1 MKTKAPKGKPIILV
15 ILATIVFSIFIKLDS
30 LFSVA
35 NTLAS
40 RGWSLLPILLVIV
53 LIRMI
58 FAGLV
63 VLIILPLILRSGSWR
78 DWLPGYLR
86 IDRKIVLLGLL
97 SFAVFATL
105 ATVISLS
112 MGIFKGDLSAVFA
125 YPDIRPDPDVIG
137 WGYFLLALVPGIWEE
152 LAFRG
157 LIQSKL
163 RTAFSISASI
173 LLSSLFFGLYHLSNL
188 VTQSPAQ
195 ALPGVIM
202 AFFFGIGWGY
212 MTVKARSVIPAMI
225 SHYLVDSMG
234 QIFLGVNNTDPALA
248 TGFFLLLTL
257 LFPIFNIVLTKLVY
271 KQPQVMSKTGVP
283 SYENFQEERT

>member
-1 MKTKAPKGKPIILV
+1 MKTKAPKGKLIILV

-40 RGWSLLPILLVIV
+40 RGWSLLPILFVIV

-125 YPDIRPDPDVIG
+125 YPDIRLDPDVIG

-163 RTAFSISASI
+163 RTAFSIPASI
-173 LLSSLFFGLYHLSNL
+173 LLSSLFFGLYHLSNML
-188 VTQSPAQ
+188 TQSPSQ

-257 LFPIFNIVLTKLVY
+257 LFPIFNMILTKVTY
-271 KQPQVMSKTGVP
+271 KQRHLTTTIL
-283 SYENFQEERT
+283 SYELFQKERT

>member
-1 MKTKAPKGKPIILV
+1 MKTKAPKGKLIFLV

-40 RGWSLLPILLVIV
+40 RGWSLLPILFVIV

-125 YPDIRPDPDVIG
+125 YPDIRLDPDVIG

-163 RTAFSISASI
+163 RTAFSIPASI
-173 LLSSLFFGLYHLSNL
+173 LLSSLFFGLYHLSNML
-188 VTQSPAQ
+188 TQSPSQ

-257 LFPIFNIVLTKLVY
+257 LFPIFNMVLTKVTY
-271 KQPQVMSKTGVP
+271 KQRHLTTAIL
-283 SYENFQEERT
+283 SYELFQKERT

>member
-1 MKTKAPKGKPIILV
+1 MKTKAPKGKLIFLV
-15 ILATIVFSIFIKLDS
+15 ILATIVFSIFIILDS

-40 RGWSLLPILLVIV
+40 RGWSLLPILFVIV

-125 YPDIRPDPDVIG
+125 YPDIRLDPDVIG

-163 RTAFSISASI
+163 RTAFSNPVSI

-257 LFPIFNIVLTKLVY
+257 LFPIFNMILTKVTY
-271 KQPQVMSKTGVP
+271 KQRHLTTAIL
-283 SYENFQEERT
+283 SYELFQKERT

>member
-1 MKTKAPKGKPIILV
+1 MKTKAPKGKLIFLV
-15 ILATIVFSIFIKLDS
+15 ILATIVFSIFIILDS

-40 RGWSLLPILLVIV
+40 RGWSLLPILFVIV

-63 VLIILPLILRSGSWR
+63 VLIILPLIIRSGSWR

-125 YPDIRPDPDVIG
+125 YPDIRLDPDVIG

-163 RTAFSISASI
+163 RTAFSIPASI
-173 LLSSLFFGLYHLSNL
+173 LLSSLFFGLYHLSNML
-188 VTQSPAQ
+188 TQSPSQ

-257 LFPIFNIVLTKLVY
+257 LFPIFNMILTKVTY
-271 KQPQVMSKTGVP
+271 KQRHLTTTIL
-283 SYENFQEERT
+283 SYELFQKERT